1 GVHSDGGMR
10 ELAIVPVSKLHPSRT
25 LSFEQLALVEPLSIG
40 AHAVSRAQLAD
51 GENVLVVGAGP
62 IGLAATQFALLAGA
76 IVMVMDSSERRLAF
90 CQQLWPQVVCVDGR
104 GDPLAALQHVVADD
118 LPTAV
123 FDATGN
129 PQSMMSAF
137 TYIAYGGR
145 LIFVGLFQGDVTF
158 HDPDFH
164 RRELTL
170 LSTRNS
176 TRREFTRIIQLLE
189 EGKLDTSPWITH
201 QVACAQMIDEFPR
214 WLIPET
220 GVIKAMVEF

>member
-1 GVHSDGGMR
+1 MR

-62 IGLAATQFALLAGA
+62 IGLAVTQFALLAGA
-76 IVMVMDSSERRLAF
+76 KVMVMDISERRLTF

-104 GDPLAALQHVVADD
+104 GDPLAALQYVVADD

-137 TYIAYGGR
+137 TYVVSTISRFVEQTWTSAVR
-145 LIFVGLFQGDVTF
+145 AALIQSSFPSVPATFQEVIGTGHV
-158 HDPDFH
+158 
-164 RRELTL
+164 
-170 LSTRNS
+170 
-176 TRREFTRIIQLLE
+176 LE
-189 EGKLDTSPWITH
+189 RMWSGTSSLWTSS
-201 QVACAQMIDEFPR
+201 
-214 WLIPET
+214 
-220 GVIKAMVEF
+220 